1 MNCILRISILALSPL
16 YLFSSTLVSAAEGD
30 IVIGRRRGSANKY
43 TADLEEYAKYAE
55 VTSAGFGHGNQVLI
69 RIGKHTFYEN
79 VPPGPSTAGLY
90 AAAIYQNRVILQNFY
105 NTYITTGSLQGL
117 ARDLA
122 RLPEGAFVVIAAK
135 DEPTRNFDKRTQKFL
150 YQIGADT
157 GLLGQE
163 FRTSYLCIGIKG
175 LKRGN
180 AIEMIGP
187 ELLKHQ
193 GAKADT
199 FIDLVFRK
207 EKQSHITL
215 AHGIHEGLMVGD
227 TEVVY
232 YIPKSF
238 KPGNSQY
245 LFTIHS
251 FRGFGRLGAIE
262 HIRRFERIAD
272 ENNLVLI
279 APVFSCLFSRKVTEK
294 DFKPNGGLKDRGL
307 IKNMYLSE
315 FDYLLNRFNEHRSD
329 LKLIEIFE
337 FFNDNLMK
345 RKKFHLYG
353 HFKSAGFVQRFAM
366 FHPEL
371 IDKAAISLADSYTFP
386 LGNKDYPFGLRMR
399 DLEKTF
405 GDHTNPD
412 GIRLKANELDRK
424 LNNMLD
430 LDIFIIAG
438 EKDKRLDSN
447 KKTVWQG
454 NNRVDKA
461 NNFYREILNTD
472 KRLKG
477 IGLRGSAKPV
487 GMKLDI
493 IPGMRSNPEIAAKKA
508 VKLMFDVK

>member
-16 YLFSSTLVSAAEGD
+16 FLFSSTLVSAAEGD

-55 VTSAGFGHGNQVLI
+55 VTSGGYGHGNQVLI

-79 VPPGPSTAGLY
+79 EPSGPSSAGLY
-90 AAAIYQNRVILQNFY
+90 VAAIYQNRVILQNFY
-105 NTYITTGSLQGL
+105 NTYITTGSIEGL

-122 RLPEGAFVVIAAK
+122 RLPEGTFVVIAAK

-157 GLLGQE
+157 GLLGQK

-199 FIDLVFRK
+199 FIDLIFRK
-207 EKQSHITL
+207 EKQSHITPTP
-215 AHGIHEGLMVGD
+215 GMGEELMVGD

-245 LFTIHS
+245 LFTIHT

-262 HIRRFERIAD
+262 HIRRFEKAAD

-279 APVFSCLFSRKVTEK
+279 APVFSCLFTRMVTYK
-294 DFKPNGGLKDRGL
+294 DFQPNGNLKDRGL

-315 FDYLLNRFNEHRSD
+315 FDNLLNRFNEHRSD
-329 LKLIEIFE
+329 LKLI
-337 FFNDNLMK
+337 
-345 RKKFHLYG
+345 
-353 HFKSAGFVQRFAM
+353 
-366 FHPEL
+366 
-371 IDKAAISLADSYTFP
+371 
-386 LGNKDYPFGLRMR
+386 
-399 DLEKTF
+399 
-405 GDHTNPD
+405 
-412 GIRLKANELDRK
+412 
-424 LNNMLD
+424 
-430 LDIFIIAG
+430 
-438 EKDKRLDSN
+438 
-447 KKTVWQG
+447 
-454 NNRVDKA
+454 
-461 NNFYREILNTD
+461 
-472 KRLKG
+472 
-477 IGLRGSAKPV
+477 
-487 GMKLDI
+487 
-493 IPGMRSNPEIAAKKA
+493 
-508 VKLMFDVK
+508 